1 MIKPCSQSWI
11 FKIFFLVA
19 MNAKLSPTWNKM
31 SKFMVHHSDFLM
43 RGYIEAV
50 KTELRVSENL
60 DNYQVYLTLEGVLLK
75 WTRQV
80 TLESLKIDERSRGM
94 FLRKEVHVISQQH
107 LGNQWLCVLPNL
119 TKAK

>member
-1 MIKPCSQSWI
+1 
-11 FKIFFLVA
+11 
-19 MNAKLSPTWNKM
+19 MNAKLSPMWNKM
-31 SKFMVHHSDFLM
+31 SRFMVRHSDFLM

-75 WTRQV
+75 WTRPV